1 MFFDHPLAQG
11 TILRETPHYHGPIFD
26 IVTQKIKTPDGL
38 TVKRDLIR
46 HANAVAML
54 ALTHD
59 NRVLIN
65 REYRVATNSEVYAL
79 PAGLIDAGE
88 DWQTAASREL
98 REETGYITHDL
109 QWLTAV
115 RSSEGMTDETVHL
128 VLAKLDLAAKTS
140 QDFDPDEFVTSRLVP
155 FSELVAGVK
164 SGKINSAQTVAAVT
178 YYLAFVAK
186 K

>member
-1 MFFDHPLAQG
+1 MFFDHPLAKG
-11 TILRETPHYHGPIFD
+11 TILSETPHYHGPIFD

-109 QWLTAV
+109 QWLTA
-115 RSSEGMTDETVHL
+115 
-128 VLAKLDLAAKTS
+128 
-140 QDFDPDEFVTSRLVP
+140 EFVTSRLVP

>member
-1 MFFDHPLAQG
+1 
-11 TILRETPHYHGPIFD
+11 
-26 IVTQKIKTPDGL
+26 
-38 TVKRDLIR
+38 
-46 HANAVAML
+46 
-54 ALTHD
+54 
-59 NRVLIN
+59 
-65 REYRVATNSEVYAL
+65 
-79 PAGLIDAGE
+79 
-88 DWQTAASREL
+88 
-98 REETGYITHDL
+98 
-109 QWLTAV
+109 
-115 RSSEGMTDETVHL
+115 MTDETVHL